1 MKKNLLLLMLL
12 PTLAVGQNYTIQN
25 NTNSII
31 LTPQGIHTQKDKGSH
46 LLNDNVSLGQ
56 DALKNNKAYSG
67 IGVGNTAIGFQA
79 LRDNAIDSLG
89 GTYGFYNIGIG
100 TNALL
105 QNQTGYLNTA
115 IGTDALSLGTLS
127 RRNIAIGASAG
138 KDIDANYN
146 IAIGVNAMSGRKY
159 GNRNTIIGHEAGS
172 FSGSPST
179 VDSANVLI
187 GYKAGSGIN
196 LGSNKLYIANSETT
210 NPLIWGDFNLKYL
223 GISGKVGIN
232 TKTPASNLH
241 IHEALAAN
249 SFASFTNNTS
259 GSTANDGLLVG
270 INSFAD
276 AYILQRE
283 NKNLFFGTNNITYM
297 NIRPDGNV
305 GIGGSPADYK
315 LQIQNGDLAIYNS
328 FDLKNWILNYN
339 SLSDYFG
346 IFENNTSTPRLV
358 VANGGNVGIG
368 TNAPASK
375 LQVNNGAISLHN
387 STDNKR
393 WSLGYD
399 SNDDYF
405 YIDEFGEGRR
415 FYIKNG
421 GYVGIGV
428 DVPAEML
435 DVYDNIK
442 SWSYFADNSIGIR
455 TNNPQFPLEING
467 SSNQNYSYGYLN
479 STAHTGTAS
488 GANDYSMKASHRI
501 LATEFNAYSDA
512 RHKRVLRLAD
522 NKQDLA
528 LLSELKVTHYQYI
541 DTISKSNLPKY
552 GFIAQEVEKVMPE
565 AVTKIGTE
573 YIPDMFCLATKIAFD
588 EGGQKLIIT
597 LPTAHNY
604 QKGDTIKLI
613 TQKEHFK
620 TISQIIDSK
629 TIVVE
634 NWLEN
639 VDKVFI
645 FGKKVKDFRTVDY
658 DRIFTLG
665 ISAIQELNREL
676 ESMKMAYEQRLSAL
690 EAKMNIILNQNG
702 K

>member
-1 MKKNLLLLMLL
+1 MKKTLLLLMLL
-12 PTLAVGQNYTIQN
+12 PTILLGQNYTIQN
-25 NTNSII
+25 NTNSLI
-31 LTPQGIHTQKDKGSH
+31 LTPQGIQTQKDKGSY
-46 LLNDNVSLGQ
+46 LLNDNVSLGY

-100 TNALL
+100 SNALL

-115 IGTDALSLGTLS
+115 IGTDALSLGTLA

-138 KDIDANYN
+138 RDIDADYN

-159 GNRNTIIGHEAGS
+159 GNRNTVIGHEAGV
-172 FSGSPST
+172 FSGSPTT

-187 GYKAGSGIN
+187 GYKAGSGIS

-232 TKTPASNLH
+232 TKTPANNLH
-241 IHEALAAN
+241 VNEAFAAN
-249 SFASFTNNTS
+249 NFASFTNSIT
-259 GSTANDGLLVG
+259 GSTVNDGLIVG
-270 INSFAD
+270 ITGAAD
-276 AYILQRE
+276 AYILQKE
-283 NKNLFFGTNNITYM
+283 NKSLFFGTNNSVAM
-297 NIRPDGNV
+297 GIRSTGNV
-305 GIGGSPADYK
+305 SIGGAPADFK
-315 LQIQNGDLAIYNS
+315 LQIFNGDLAITNQL
-328 FDLKNWILNYN
+328 DNKHWILGYN
-339 SLSDYFG
+339 ASADYFG
-346 IFENNTSTPRLV
+346 IFEQLLAAPRLV
-358 VANGGNVGIG
+358 IANGGNVGIG
-368 TNAPASK
+368 TSTPTSK
-375 LQVNNGAISLHN
+375 LQVSNGIFTLHN
-387 STDNKR
+387 SADNKR

-399 SNDDYF
+399 ATDDYF
-405 YIDEFGEGRR
+405 YIDELGIARR

-421 GYVGIGV
+421 GNVGIGL
-428 DVPAEML
+428 DNPSEML
-435 DVYDNIK
+435 HVWDNIQ
-442 SWSYFADNSIGIR
+442 SWNYYAENNIGIR
-455 TNNPQFPLEING
+455 TTNPDFPLEING
-467 SSNQNYSYGYLN
+467 ASNRNYSYGYLN

-512 RHKRVLRLAD
+512 RHKKVLSLAD

-528 LLSELKVTHYQYI
+528 LLNQLQVKHYQYI
-541 DTISKSNLPKY
+541 DTISKSNSPKY
-552 GFIAQEVEKVMPE
+552 GFIAQEVEKVLPE

-573 YIPDMFCLATKIAFD
+573 YIPDMFCLATKTIFD
-588 EGGQKLIIT
+588 EGKHELYIT
-597 LPTAHNY
+597 LPTAHSY
-604 QKGDTIKLI
+604 QKGDMIKII
-613 TQKEHFK
+613 TNKEHFK
-620 TISQIIDSK
+620 TVSQIIDNQ
-629 TIVVE
+629 TIVVG
-634 NWLEN
+634 NWLEKT
-639 VDKVFI
+639 DKVFI

-676 ESMKMAYEQRLSAL
+676 ENMKTAYEHRLSAL
-690 EAKMNIILNQNG
+690 ETKMNSILNQNG

>member
-1 MKKNLLLLMLL
+1 MKKILLLLLLL
-12 PTLAVGQNYTIQN
+12 PILASGQNYTIQN

-31 LTPQGIHTQKDKGSH
+31 LTPQGILTQKDKGSH
-46 LLNDNVSLGQ
+46 LLNDNVSLGH

-115 IGTDALSLGTLS
+115 IGTDALSLGTLA

-138 KDIDANYN
+138 KDIDADFN
-146 IAIGVNAMSGRKY
+146 IVIGVNAMSGRKY
-159 GNRNTIIGHEAGS
+159 GNRNTIVGHEAGS

-187 GYKAGSGIN
+187 GYKAGWGAN
-196 LGSNKLYIANSETT
+196 LGSNKLYITNSETA

-223 GISGKVGIN
+223 SITGRMGVN
-232 TKTPASNLH
+232 TKTPVNNLH
-241 IHEALAAN
+241 VNEAFAAS
-249 SFASFTNNTS
+249 SFASFTNSVT
-259 GSTANDGLLVG
+259 GSTTNDGLVVG
-270 INSFAD
+270 INAATD
-276 AYILQRE
+276 GYIFQKE
-283 NKNLFFGTNNITYM
+283 NKSLFLGTNNTTAM
-297 NIRPDGNV
+297 NIRSNGNI
-305 GIGGSPADYK
+305 GIGSSAADFK
-315 LQIQNGDLAIYNS
+315 LQVFNGDLAITNQL
-328 FDLKNWILNYN
+328 DNKHWILGYN
-339 SLSDYFG
+339 ATADYFG
-346 IFENNTSTPRLV
+346 IFEQILTAPRLV
-358 VANGGNVGIG
+358 ISNGGNVGIG
-368 TNAPASK
+368 TTTPSSK
-375 LQVNNGAISLHN
+375 LQVSNGTITLHN
-387 STDNKR
+387 TADSKR

-405 YIDEFGEGRR
+405 FIDEFGAGRR

-421 GYVGIGV
+421 GKVGIGV
-428 DVPAEML
+428 DIPAEML
-435 DVYDNIK
+435 DVYENIK

-512 RHKRVLRLAD
+512 RHKKVLSLAD

-552 GFIAQEVEKVMPE
+552 GFIAQEVEKVLPE

-573 YIPDMFCLATKIAFD
+573 YIPDMFCLATKIILD
-588 EGGQKLIIT
+588 ESKHELQIT
-597 LPTAHNY
+597 LPTAHSY
-604 QKGDTIKLI
+604 QKGDIIKII
-613 TQKEHFK
+613 TGKEHFK
-620 TISQIIDSK
+620 TVSQIIDSQ
-629 TIVVE
+629 TIAVE
-634 NWLEN
+634 NWLEKT
-639 VDKVFI
+639 DKVFI

-665 ISAIQELNREL
+665 ISAIQELNREM
-676 ESMKMAYEQRLSAL
+676 ESMKTAYEQRLSAL